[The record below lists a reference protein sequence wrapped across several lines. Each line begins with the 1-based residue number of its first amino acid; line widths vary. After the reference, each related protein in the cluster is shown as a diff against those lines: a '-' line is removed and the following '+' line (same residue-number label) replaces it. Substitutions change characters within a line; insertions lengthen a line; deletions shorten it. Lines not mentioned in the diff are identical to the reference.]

1 MIDKEEIIK
10 AYYPIVKRMVKKL
23 VVRMPEGYDEE
34 DFIQIGMMGLLKA
47 IENWDESKSLS
58 EFKSYANTKIRGYI
72 LDKLRSVDT
81 VSRYSRDKL
90 KKIHSAYKELMD
102 EGKFN
107 PTDEEVA
114 QRAGMDINE
123 FNELI
128 YKQSNATMLSIDETV
143 KDTDAVLIE
152 SIDSHAKSP
161 LDLLEG
167 EEMEELL
174 KEGLKH
180 LSEIELT
187 VLSLYYYEDLN
198 MKEIASIIGKTE
210 SRVSQIKTKALLKLR
225 AFVQGRIESESGK
238 RSA

>member
-10 AYYPIVKRMVKKL
+10 SYYPIVKRMVKKL

-34 DFIQIGMMGLLKA
+34 DFIQVGMMGLLKA
-47 IENWDESKSLS
+47 IENWDKKKSLS

-90 KKIHSAYKELMD
+90 KKIHSAYKELLD

-114 QRAGMDINE
+114 KKAGISIDE
-123 FNELI
+123 FNDLI
-128 YKQSNATMLSIDETV
+128 YKQSNATMLSIDETLNES
-143 KDTDAVLIE
+143 DAVLIE
-152 SIDSHAKSP
+152 SIDSHTKSP
-161 LDLLEG
+161 LELLED

-180 LSEIELT
+180 LSDTELT

-225 AFVQGRIESESGK
+225 AFVQGRLESESDK